1 MKTPLLPPSVPPGVL
16 AIGLAAGLLATPS
29 ATADPMRPLQAP
41 SRAASAAT
49 VGAAAAATAARPLPP
64 LVAIRTDSQG
74 RRQALLGERW
84 VAEGDRLDQATVVA
98 VDALGV
104 RVRQGK
110 ADTVLHLL
118 PPLQPVQEPERLA
131 EAPAQPRPRAPG
143 SARR

>member
-1 MKTPLLPPSVPPGVL
+1 MKTLSLPPSVPLVV
-16 AIGLAAGLLATPS
+16 LAAGMAVGLLASNP
-29 ATADPMRPLQAP
+29 AFADPMRPLQAP
-41 SRAASAAT
+41 SRAASAAA
-49 VGAAAAATAARPLPP
+49 VGAPAAAPAARPLPP

-84 VAEGDRLDQATVVA
+84 VGEGDRLDQATVVA

-118 PPLQPVQEPERLA
+118 PPLQPAQEPERLA
-131 EAPAQPRPRAPG
+131 EAPPQPRPRAPG